1 MKHKS
6 KKWMLQT
13 KRADFRKISER
24 FGISPVLARCI
35 VNREVQE
42 EEIGN
47 YIQAD
52 WRQLHS
58 PWLFKDMEKAVQI
71 LRGNREKLV
80 AISSDFDCDGIFSAI
95 ILKKGLEKV
104 GIRSE
109 IYTPDR
115 VAEGYGVNRRIVDEA
130 TEAGAEIL
138 LTCDNGIAANEE
150 IRYAKE
156 KGMTVIVTDHHEVQE
171 ELPPADAVVDHKQ
184 EDCGYPFKGLCG
196 AGVAFQLIGALYEK
210 EGISPDERED
220 LLEYAAIA
228 TVADVME
235 LKGENRGLVKSG
247 LRALEH
253 TKNTGLR
260 ALLEV
265 QELSGKELEAYHIG
279 FILGPCFNAA
289 GRIDTVTRAFELLEE
304 TIRLTSFE
312 GVKAGTKINLE
323 RPLAANARLG
333 GHFVSGHIDVRSK
346 VEVFE
351 QKGKNFYL
359 KVAVPKEF
367 SKYVVYKG
375 SVAIDGISLTI
386 AEANADSLA
395 VWLIPHTLEVT
406 NLSDCEAGKYVNL
419 EFDLLAKYVEKIATG
434 NRDKSPYQP

>member
-1 MKHKS
+1 MFTGIVEGVGKVVS
-6 KKWMLQT
+6 FAEKKAAWLLKLQAPEFIAET
-13 KRADFRKISER
+13 LSDGDS
-24 FGISPVLARCI
+24 LAC
-35 VNREVQE
+35 NGCCLTL
-42 EEIGN
+42 IGR
-47 YIQAD
+47 D
-52 WRQLHS
+52 
-58 PWLFKDMEKAVQI
+58 
-71 LRGNREKLV
+71 
-80 AISSDFDCDGIFSAI
+80 
-95 ILKKGLEKV
+95 
-104 GIRSE
+104 
-109 IYTPDR
+109 
-115 VAEGYGVNRRIVDEA
+115 
-130 TEAGAEIL
+130 
-138 LTCDNGIAANEE
+138 ANE
-150 IRYAKE
+150 
-156 KGMTVIVTDHHEVQE
+156 
-171 ELPPADAVVDHKQ
+171 
-184 EDCGYPFKGLCG
+184 
-196 AGVAFQLIGALYEK
+196 
-210 EGISPDERED
+210 
-220 LLEYAAIA
+220 
-228 TVADVME
+228 
-235 LKGENRGLVKSG
+235 
-247 LRALEH
+247 
-253 TKNTGLR
+253 
-260 ALLEV
+260 
-265 QELSGKELEAYHIG
+265 LS
-279 FILGPCFNAA
+279 
-289 GRIDTVTRAFELLEE
+289 FELLEE